1 MTTPTALITGASSGI
16 GAEYARQL
24 AGRGYDLIL
33 VARRENR
40 LSALAESLPVNA
52 RVVQADL
59 TAPDDLERIA
69 TLIADEPSLGVLV
82 NNAGTTA
89 IGAYDQLSPEQ
100 ASTMLHLNVTAVERL
115 ARAAFAAFRSAG
127 RGSIINISSAVA
139 MGVYPGT
146 VLYSATKAFVMMLS
160 EGMAAE
166 AEGSNV
172 RVQAVLPAAVESEIY
187 EVAGVD
193 LSQLPPEIVMTA
205 SNMVAAALAGLDA
218 GEVLT
223 LPSLEE
229 GMRLDEALAARQR
242 VFDVLQSGTPASR
255 YGLSP
260 AA

>member
-24 AGRGYDLIL
+24 AGRGYDLIF
-33 VARRENR
+33 VARREDR
-40 LSALAESLPVNA
+40 LRALTDSLPVNA
-52 RVVQADL
+52 RVLQADL
-59 TAPDDLERIA
+59 TAPADLERIA
-69 TLIADEPSLGVLV
+69 TLIAEEPSLEVLV

-89 IGAYDQLSPEQ
+89 IGPYDQLAPER
-100 ASTMLHLNVTAVERL
+100 ANTVLHLNVTAVERL
-115 ARAAFAAFRSAG
+115 ARAAFAAFQSAG
-127 RGSIINISSAVA
+127 RGSIVNISSAVA
-139 MGVYPGT
+139 VGVYPGN

-172 RVQAVLPAAVESEIY
+172 RVQAVLPAAVESEIF
-187 EVAGVD
+187 EVAGFD
-193 LSQLPPEIVMTA
+193 LSQIPAENVMTA
-205 SNMVAAALAGLDA
+205 SNVVAAALAGLDA

-229 GMRLDEALAARQR
+229 GQRLDETLAARQKL
-242 VFDVLQSGTPASR
+242 FDVLQSGTPASR
-255 YGLSP
+255 YGLTR